1 MILKKLDMLF
11 LHYDHVP
18 HDSPMCYVAKTNQF
32 IFVVNPVLN
41 LLCRPTEMTTV
52 LNEAIKCGFYF
63 LSRF

>member
-18 HDSPMCYVAKTNQF
+18 HDSPMCYVAKANQF

-52 LNEAIKCGFYF
+52 KMKL
-63 LSRF
+63 